1 MLDKEWTSCTL
12 PASFAGYFDH
22 ASEELPEAEYTSFR
36 QLCEQRLTLL
46 ITTLEEQYDES
57 RSTTTAFPQEATV
70 GWLASLIPLAS
81 PPGPVVYPWHTPSL
95 QSLAQRALCLLA
107 IASNPVDI
115 RPETTVTPPTQTP
128 VLCDSTSQDTVS
140 RTLAKHFADNLVRH
154 HVIPYFTQA
163 TPRWETS
170 RPHAGKPKQ
179 RTQEERRIQFHL
191 DQPWKKKHPGT
202 VLILAWC
209 AKHYP
214 VPWTQGQMMQFVPA
228 TLTLLDDYDCYY
240 KWWGVAIGRDLL
252 ANDQQGYTAHLKS
265 SGLTLAFY
273 NALTQCLIYRADE
286 ALARELLVMVYQEL
300 PQWISYMHTPR
311 SEKWYQSMEQVVYD
325 GILKNFLYHGE
336 RVGLLPLLFEHV
348 AVYARALG
356 LSTVAYLKPL
366 LAECCKRLQD
376 IIMGSPDLLLVHLG
390 AAQAM
395 RVLIQTCRPRI
406 AYYDEMITH
415 AFEASWAQLSDP
427 INATLSELPQLRA
440 LLLSIVDELQKGHP
454 VEISEST
461 TVTTQDGFRPLG

>member
-1 MLDKEWTSCTL
+1 MLDKEWTNCIL

-22 ASEELPEAEYTSFR
+22 ASEELPVAEFTSFS
-36 QLCEQRLTLL
+36 QHCEQTLKSL

-57 RSTTTAFPQEATV
+57 RSTTTVFPREAMV
-70 GWLASLIPLAS
+70 GWLAALIPLAS
-81 PPGPVVYPWHTPSL
+81 PPGPVVYPWQTSSL
-95 QSLAQRALCLLA
+95 QGLAHRALYLLT
-107 IASNPVDI
+107 IVSNPTDT
-115 RPETTVTPPTQTP
+115 RPETTMASPTPA
-128 VLCDSTSQDTVS
+128 LALGDNASRDAVS
-140 RTLAKHFADNLVRH
+140 RTLAKRFADSLVRH

-170 RPHAGKPKQ
+170 RPHAGKPRQ

-191 DQPWKKKHPGT
+191 DQPWKKKYPGT
-202 VLILAWC
+202 VLILTWC
-209 AKHYP
+209 AKYYP
-214 VPWTQGQMMQFVPA
+214 VPWTQGQIVQFVPA

-240 KWWGVAIGRDLL
+240 KWCGVAISQDLL
-252 ANDQQGYTAHLKS
+252 ANDQRGYTTYLKN

-273 NALTQCLIYRADE
+273 DALAQCLIYRADE
-286 ALARELLVMVYQEL
+286 ALARELLATVYQAL
-300 PQWISYMHTPR
+300 PRWISYMYTPR
-311 SEKWYQSMEQVVYD
+311 SEEWYQRMEQVVYD

-336 RVGLLPLLFEHV
+336 RVVLLPLLFEHM

-366 LAECCKRLQD
+366 LAECCKRLHD
-376 IIMGSPDLLLVHLG
+376 TIMGSPDLLSVHLG

-406 AYYDEMITH
+406 AYYGELITH

-427 INATLSELPQLRA
+427 LNATLTELPQLREA
-440 LLLSIVDELQKGHP
+440 LLVIVDELEKDHP
-454 VEISEST
+454 VDTSEST
-461 TVTTQDGFRPLG
+461 TITTQNG